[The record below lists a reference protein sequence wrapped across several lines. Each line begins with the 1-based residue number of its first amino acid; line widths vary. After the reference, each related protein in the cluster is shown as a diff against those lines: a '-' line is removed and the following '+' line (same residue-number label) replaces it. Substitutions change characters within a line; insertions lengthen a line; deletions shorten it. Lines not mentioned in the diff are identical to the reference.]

1 MDKSLLELYTDYLIS
16 SFGQTTA
23 TGLSQLLD
31 GQISHIRMRTISS
44 AGIGITPKTALS
56 KGAIS

>member
-1 MDKSLLELYTDYLIS
+1 MDKSLLDLYTDYLIS

-31 GQISHIRMRTISS
+31 GEVSHDQVTRFL
-44 AGIGITPKTALS
+44 A
-56 KGAIS
+56 